1 MRKYQQ
7 HEEANGK
14 LSPSRLRIASSLR
27 FPNLPQLH
35 ALTKLLTRSASTTG
49 VAENHT
55 VAKDLLAGFA
65 AGEVDKLAE
74 TKGEN
79 WYDREKMKRDAQQN
93 AGNYYDQQY
102 QGGGGQGGGY
112 GGNQGGDSGYGG
124 NQGGDSGYGGNQGGD
139 SGY

>member
-1 MRKYQQ
+1 MQ
-7 HEEANGK
+7 
-14 LSPSRLRIASSLR
+14 
-27 FPNLPQLH
+27 
-35 ALTKLLTRSASTTG
+35 LLTLSVSTTG

-55 VAKDLLAGFA
+55 VAKDILAGFA

-79 WYDREKMKRDAQQN
+79 WYDREKMKRDSQQN

-102 QGGGGQGGGY
+102 QGGGGQGGQGGGY

-124 NQGGDSGYGGNQGGD
+124 NQGGDSGFQGGNQG
-139 SGY
+139 Y